1 MHAHPELAEKP
12 AIAEVQRAEPDTAA
26 VRAAPLTL
34 GRQLSAEQAFRRI
47 AANCREQIAA
57 NHAAVAR
64 GNAPEALHQMRVGLR
79 RLRSAL
85 ALYAPLL
92 ELPEALRAD
101 LRWLD
106 EQLGA
111 ARDWDVLASSTL
123 PRVAEGLPDDMEMV
137 LVRLA
142 AETHA
147 NELRAAAADAVST
160 ERYAELMRNLGGWL
174 HDAAWRGHCS
184 ARQRKA
190 LSKSALGFAD
200 EALAQSSKRLLKRGR
215 KLRGSGADRGANRGA
230 EARHRVRIAAKR
242 ARYAAEFFQSLYPKR
257 RVRPYI
263 GRLAKLQDELGWLN
277 DTAVADRLL
286 KKLQHGEARLDG
298 SAAFTRGY
306 LASTTHGDKRKLR
319 KLWRRV
325 EQARAPG

>member
-1 MHAHPELAEKP
+1 MNAHLDLAEQP
-12 AIAEVQRAEPDTAA
+12 TIAEVHRAEADTAA

-34 GRQLSAEQAFRRI
+34 NRQLSAEQAFRRI

-92 ELPEALRAD
+92 ELPAALRSD
-101 LRWLD
+101 LRWLG

-123 PRVAEGLPDDMEMV
+123 PRVAEGLPDDMELV

-142 AETHA
+142 AESRA
-147 NELRAAAADAVST
+147 NDLRAAAADAVST

-174 HDAAWRGHCS
+174 HDAAWRSHCTG
-184 ARQRKA
+184 RQRQA
-190 LSKSALGFAD
+190 LSQSALGFAD
-200 EALAQSSKRLLKRGR
+200 EALAQSRARLLKRGR
-215 KLRGSGADRGANRGA
+215 KLRLSGAHRGAK
-230 EARHRVRIAAKR
+230 ARHRVRIAAKR

-257 RVRPYI
+257 QVRPYI
-263 GRLAKLQDELGWLN
+263 GSLAKLQDELGWLN
-277 DTAVADRLL
+277 DTAVADGLL

-306 LASTTHGDKRKLR
+306 LASTTHGGKGKLR

-325 EQARAPG
+325 RQARAPA

>member
-1 MHAHPELAEKP
+1 MNAHLELAEKP
-12 AIAEVQRAEPDTAA
+12 PIAEVHRAEPDTAA
-26 VRAAPLTL
+26 VRAAPLRLT
-34 GRQLSAEQAFRRI
+34 RQLTAEQAFRRI
-47 AANCREQIAA
+47 AANCREQVAA

-85 ALYAPLL
+85 DLYAPLL
-92 ELPEALRAD
+92 ELPGALRAD
-101 LRWLD
+101 LRWLG

-123 PRVAEGLPDDMEMV
+123 PRVAEDLPDDMELV

-142 AETHA
+142 AETRA

-160 ERYAELMRNLGGWL
+160 ERYAELMRNLGSWL
-174 HDAAWRGHCS
+174 HDAAWRGHCT
-184 ARQRKA
+184 ARQRRA
-190 LSKSALGFAD
+190 LDRPTLRFAD
-200 EALAQSSKRLLKRGR
+200 AALEASRERLLKRGR
-215 KLRGSGADRGANRGA
+215 KLRRAGGKTGAKT
-230 EARHRVRIAAKR
+230 RHRVRIAAKR

-257 RVRPYI
+257 RLRPYI
-263 GRLAKLQDELGWLN
+263 ARLARLQDELGWLN
-277 DTAVADRLL
+277 DTAVADSLL

-306 LASTTHGDKRKLR
+306 LASTTHGGRRKLR
-319 KLWRRV
+319 KLWRSV
-325 EQARAPG
+325 KAAPAPA

>member
-1 MHAHPELAEKP
+1 MNADLEVAQQPAAAE
-12 AIAEVQRAEPDTAA
+12 AQRAEPDTAA
-26 VRAAPLTL
+26 VRAAPLRLTRRL
-34 GRQLSAEQAFRRI
+34 TAEQAFRRI
-47 AANCREQIAA
+47 AANCREQITA

-85 ALYAPLL
+85 HLYAPLL
-92 ELPEALRAD
+92 ELPEPLQAD
-101 LRWLD
+101 LRWLG

-123 PRVAEGLPDDMEMV
+123 PRVAEDLPDDMELV

-142 AETHA
+142 AETRA

-160 ERYAELMRNLGGWL
+160 ERYAELMRCLGEWL
-174 HDAAWRGHCS
+174 HDAAWRCHCS
-184 ARQRKA
+184 ESQR
-190 LSKSALGFAD
+190 SALDKPTLRFAA
-200 EALAQSSKRLLKRGR
+200 EALKRSRKRLLKRGR
-215 KLRGSGADRGANRGA
+215 KLRTAGAKPGAQT
-230 EARHRVRIAAKR
+230 RHRVRIAAKR
-242 ARYAAEFFQSLYPKR
+242 ARYAAEFFQSLYPR
-257 RVRPYI
+257 RLVRSYI
-263 GRLAKLQDELGWLN
+263 ERLATLQDELGWLN

-306 LASTTHGDKRKLR
+306 LASAPRGGRRKLR
-319 KLWRRV
+319 KLWRSV
-325 EQARAPG
+325 TAARAPA